1 MNTAP
6 SPRQRCRIRTNPWF
20 SSVDPEPFNIPT
32 DFKAMGSKRRDRDS
46 GDSATSSSGIKS
58 NSDESNEKQKGRKNQ
73 AHLSDSDSSSTEKP
87 SKTLVSLTEFHRK
100 YKKENSQSQL
110 VSYSTNQHGDS
121 DEDATL
127 NEIGKFDE
135 SYVYEKENDFLRFV
149 LLFMHNFT

>member
-1 MNTAP
+1 
-6 SPRQRCRIRTNPWF
+6 
-20 SSVDPEPFNIPT
+20 
-32 DFKAMGSKRRDRDS
+32 MGSKRRDRDS

-87 SKTLVSLTEFHRK
+87 SKTLVSLTEFRRK
-100 YKKENSQSQL
+100 YKKESSQL

-135 SYVYEKENDFLRFV
+135 SYVYEKENDFLRLV
-149 LLFMHNFT
+149 I